1 MDSSGYRYLI
11 VFGLIVA
18 LGIISGN
25 ILGYIIAGIAGFLF
39 LFTAFFFRDP
49 KRKIPAGEDNI
60 VSPADGIIIGVDNVK
75 DSDVGDS
82 DRVIIFMNLHN
93 VHINRAPC
101 SGKVEKIR
109 HHEGKFLKAFKP
121 EASLENERTE
131 MVLSTNWGPVKVVQ
145 IAGII
150 ARRIVCRAAPG
161 DELAR
166 GQKYGIIHFGSR
178 VEVFIPQGKAKIL
191 VKNGDKV
198 LAGESIIAQW
208 K

>member
-1 MDSSGYRYLI
+1 MDRSGYRYLI
-11 VFGLIVA
+11 VFALIAA
-18 LGIISGN
+18 LGIIAGN
-25 ILGYIIAGIAGFLF
+25 ILGYIIAGISGLLF

-101 SGKVEKIR
+101 GGKVEKIR
-109 HHEGKFLKAFKP
+109 HHDGKFLKAFKP

-150 ARRIVCRAAPG
+150 ARRIVCRAVPG

-198 LAGESIIAQW
+198 LAGESILGQW

>member
-1 MDSSGYRYLI
+1 
-11 VFGLIVA
+11 
-18 LGIISGN
+18 
-25 ILGYIIAGIAGFLF
+25 
-39 LFTAFFFRDP
+39 
-49 KRKIPAGEDNI
+49 
-60 VSPADGIIIGVDNVK
+60 
-75 DSDVGDS
+75 
-82 DRVIIFMNLHN
+82 
-93 VHINRAPC
+93 
-101 SGKVEKIR
+101 
-109 HHEGKFLKAFKP
+109 
-121 EASLENERTE
+121 
-131 MVLSTNWGPVKVVQ
+131 VKVVQ

-198 LAGESIIAQW
+198 LAGESIVAQW